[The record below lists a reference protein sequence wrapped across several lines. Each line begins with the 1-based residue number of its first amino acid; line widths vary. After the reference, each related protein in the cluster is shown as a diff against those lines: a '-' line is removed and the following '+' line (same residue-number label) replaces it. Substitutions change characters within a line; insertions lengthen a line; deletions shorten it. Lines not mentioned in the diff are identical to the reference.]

1 MLGADYSG
9 NVCCA
14 TLSRAMLRAV
24 LDAVLPRYDVREY
37 HDIAVNANPEA
48 ALAAALAVPAA
59 CDPVVAA
66 LFWLR
71 HIPGGT
77 LPLREFF
84 PRLGI
89 RPAISTPTAFIGL
102 GDFLGVTIAFG
113 IWAAVRDGGEGTRLV
128 TETRVH
134 SSDAAAR
141 GRFRLYWL
149 VVGPFSALIR
159 RRWLAAARRA
169 CDPAN
174 SLRTRTSA
182 REGSRRSR
190 REGRR

>member
-1 MLGADYSG
+1 MLGADHCR

-37 HDIAVNANPEA
+37 HETTVYASPEA
-48 ALAAALAVPAA
+48 ALAAVLALPAA
-59 CDPVVAA
+59 RDPVVAA

-71 HIPGGT
+71 RIPGGN
-77 LPLREFF
+77 LPLRDFF
-84 PRLGI
+84 PQLGI

-102 GDFLGVTIAFG
+102 GDFFGVTIAFG
-113 IWAAVRDGGEGTRLV
+113 IWAVPLDAARRSRLA

-134 SSDAAAR
+134 AANSAAR
-141 GRFRLYWL
+141 RRFHLYWL

-159 RRWLAAARRA
+159 RRWLSAARRA
-169 CDPAN
+169 A
-174 SLRTRTSA
+174 
-182 REGSRRSR
+182 EGS
-190 REGRR
+190 G

>member
-1 MLGADYSG
+1 MLGGDHCG

-24 LDAVLPRYDVREY
+24 LDAVLPKYDVREY
-37 HDIAVNANPEA
+37 HEITVYASPEA
-48 ALAAALAVPAA
+48 ALAALLALPAA
-59 CDPVVAA
+59 RDPVVAA

-71 HIPGGT
+71 RIPGGD

-84 PRLGI
+84 PRLHI
-89 RPAISTPTAFIGL
+89 RPAISTPKAYIGL

-113 IWAAVRDGGEGTRLV
+113 IWAVPIGGGATRLA

-134 SSDAAAR
+134 AADSAAR
-141 GRFRLYWL
+141 RRFQLYWL

-159 RRWLAAARRA
+159 RRWLASARRA
-169 CDPAN
+169 AE
-174 SLRTRTSA
+174 SSA
-182 REGSRRSR
+182 
-190 REGRR
+190 

>member
-1 MLGADYSG
+1 MLGGDHCG

-24 LDAVLPRYDVREY
+24 LDAVLPKYDVREY
-37 HDIAVNANPEA
+37 HEITVYASPEA
-48 ALAAALAVPAA
+48 ALAALLALPAA
-59 CDPVVAA
+59 RDPVVAA

-71 HIPGGT
+71 RIPGGD

-84 PRLGI
+84 PRLDI
-89 RPAISTPTAFIGL
+89 RPAISTPKAYIGL

-113 IWAAVRDGGEGTRLV
+113 IWAVPIGGAATRLA

-134 SSDAAAR
+134 AADSAAR
-141 GRFRLYWL
+141 RRFQLYWL

-159 RRWLAAARRA
+159 RRWLASARRA
-169 CDPAN
+169 AE
-174 SLRTRTSA
+174 SSA
-182 REGSRRSR
+182 
-190 REGRR
+190 

>member
-1 MLGADYSG
+1 MLGGDHCG

-24 LDAVLPRYDVREY
+24 LDAVLPKYDVREY
-37 HDIAVNANPEA
+37 HEITVYASPEA
-48 ALAAALAVPAA
+48 ALAALLALPAA
-59 CDPVVAA
+59 RDPVVAA

-71 HIPGGT
+71 RIPGGD

-84 PRLGI
+84 PRLDI
-89 RPAISTPTAFIGL
+89 RPAISTPKAYIGL

-113 IWAAVRDGGEGTRLV
+113 IWAVPIGGAATRLA

-134 SSDAAAR
+134 AADSAAR
-141 GRFRLYWL
+141 RRLQLYWL

-159 RRWLAAARRA
+159 RRWLASARRA
-169 CDPAN
+169 AE
-174 SLRTRTSA
+174 SSA
-182 REGSRRSR
+182 
-190 REGRR
+190 